1 MLTCGK
7 KQIDRIAHELRSL
20 FVQHFLLQGDLI
32 HLVDIHDIPILVEG
46 YQSVDDLLGLAAL
59 LVRQQISVAFEAIP
73 HEGRV
78 VGCAN
83 EVRVRLAGRLPVL
96 VAHDARLTQ
105 SKQTSETLLRQ
116 AVLPSNAL
124 DVLSRQILRHESS
137 YQSFDW

>member
-1 MLTCGK
+1 MPSPSTVNMQPVYFPYCK
-7 KQIDRIAHELRSL
+7 
-20 FVQHFLLQGDLI
+20 
-32 HLVDIHDIPILVEG
+32 
-46 YQSVDDLLGLAAL
+46 YQSFVGVVRLPERSNTIDLLGLAAL